1 MWRAGRKSPS
11 GRGSARHSRSA
22 RPSHRLDR
30 HPVRRLAVRTG
41 VQFMALVVVLLT
53 AVGIAGNQTTS
64 RDRSI
69 AIADAYTDLAQPT
82 ATHGDASR
90 IVVSSQAGK
99 QRVGYVKFDVGR
111 LPDNAVPRL
120 VLTVDGDAGKLE
132 VHATEIE
139 WDERDLSPSNAPA
152 TDGLL
157 SVVNVPAGLHRL
169 VMDVPEFIGR
179 DGVYS
184 FALIRAVDRGET
196 EVLAT
201 ESGST
206 QVPRLQTEPP
216 PPEATTVV
224 RPTPT
229 NPHASDDPAGHQSSS
244 PSESK
249 SSDSSSPSQSPSA
262 SPTTGACTVSRKLV
276 PSCGVWFGAS
286 AYPLAGESFDRAIM
300 DFERTVR
307 RPLDIA
313 HYYQRGQSVLFPT
326 SGEMSRANEP
336 GRHRLLYL
344 NWKPTGLTWRQIADG
359 AADGFLSRLGA
370 HIRAT
375 HPEPFFLSLNAEM
388 EDEVTATAGSGR
400 TAADFRSFFRHTV
413 QTLRAAGADNVV
425 FVVNYTST
433 PHWADKPW
441 FDTLYPG
448 DDVVDWIAED
458 PYAVGRADD
467 PVWRTDFPGLVN
479 RRQNP
484 TGSDYPGF
492 YSWAQRDHPS
502 KPIMLGEWGV
512 DDPADDPTYKPRFF
526 ANAGEQ
532 LSQFP
537 KLKAL
542 VYWNAADFPVV
553 GDTRV
558 DSSSQTL
565 AAVRDF
571 VSLSTLTRPGG
582 YYLR

>member
-1 MWRAGRKSPS
+1 
-11 GRGSARHSRSA
+11 
-22 RPSHRLDR
+22 
-30 HPVRRLAVRTG
+30 V
-41 VQFMALVVVLLT
+41 ALVVVLLT

-69 AIADAYTDLAQPT
+69 AIADAYTDLAQPD
-82 ATHGDASR
+82 ARHGDASR

-111 LPDNAVPRL
+111 LPANAVPRL
-120 VLTVDGDAGKLE
+120 VLAVDGDAGKLE
-132 VHATEIE
+132 VHATEID
-139 WDERDLSPSNAPA
+139 WDERSLSPGNAPA

-157 SVVNVPAGLHRL
+157 SVVDVPAGLHQ
-169 VMDVPEFIGR
+169 VVIDVPEFIGK

-184 FALIRAVDRGET
+184 FALIREDDRGKT

-206 QVPRLQTEPP
+206 QAPRLQAEPP

-224 RPTPT
+224 RPSPT
-229 NPHASDDPAGHQSSS
+229 DPSPSGQSS
-244 PSESK
+244 PSASEPTR
-249 SSDSSSPSQSPSA
+249 SDSSSPSSPA
-262 SPTTGACTVSRKLV
+262 SPTAGACTVSKKLV
-276 PSCGVWFGAS
+276 PSCGVWFGAG
-286 AYPLAGESFDRAIM
+286 AYPVEGKSFDQAIM
-300 DFERTVR
+300 DVERAVR

-313 HYYQRGQSVLFPT
+313 HYYHRGQSVLFPT

-336 GRHRLLYL
+336 QRHRLLYL
-344 NWKPTGLTWRQIADG
+344 NWKPTGLTWHQIADG

-370 HIRAT
+370 HIRST

-388 EDEVTATAGSGR
+388 EDEVIATAGSGR

-413 QTLRAAGADNVV
+413 QTLRAAGANNVV

-433 PHWADKPW
+433 PHWGDKSW

-458 PYAVGRADD
+458 PYAVGEADD

-479 RRQNP
+479 RKQNP
-484 TGSDYPGF
+484 PGSDYPGF
-492 YSWAQRDHPS
+492 YSWAQREHSS
-502 KPIMLGEWGV
+502 KPVMLGEWGV

-526 ANAGEQ
+526 ARAGDQ
-532 LSQFP
+532 LNQFP

-542 VYWNAADFPVV
+542 VYWNAPDFPVV

-558 DSSSQTL
+558 DSSPQTL

-571 VSLSTLTRPGG
+571 VSLPALTRAGE

>member
-1 MWRAGRKSPS
+1 MRRAGRKSPG

-41 VQFMALVVVLLT
+41 VQFVALVVVLLT

-69 AIADAYTDLAQPT
+69 AIADAYTDLAQPN
-82 ATHGDASR
+82 ATHGDAGQL
-90 IVVSSQAGK
+90 VVSSHAGK
-99 QRVGYVKFDVGR
+99 QRVGYVKFDVGH
-111 LPDNAVPRL
+111 LPTNAVPRL

-139 WDERDLSPSNAPA
+139 WDERNLSPDNAPA
-152 TDGLL
+152 VDGLL
-157 SVVNVPAGLHRL
+157 SVVDVPAGRRQL
-169 VMDVPEFIGR
+169 VIDVPEFIGK

-184 FALIRAVDRGET
+184 FALIREADRGAT

-201 ESGST
+201 ESGSA
-206 QVPRLQTEPP
+206 QVPRLETEPP

-224 RPTPT
+224 TPSPTPT
-229 NPHASDDPAGHQSSS
+229 DG
-244 PSESK
+244 PSRY
-249 SSDSSSPSQSPSA
+249 PSPSA
-262 SPTTGACTVSRKLV
+262 SEPRPSDSSTPSQSSSASSTSGDCTVSRKLV
-276 PSCGVWFGAS
+276 PSCGVWFGAA
-286 AYPLAGESFDRAIM
+286 AYPLAGESFDQAIV
-300 DFERTVR
+300 DFERAVR
-307 RPLDIA
+307 RPIDIA
-313 HYYQRGQSVLFPT
+313 HYYHRGQSVLFPT

-370 HIRAT
+370 HIQAT
-375 HPEPFFLSLNAEM
+375 HREPFFLSLNAEM
-388 EDEVTATAGSGR
+388 EDEVNATVGSGR

-467 PVWRTDFPGLVN
+467 SVWRTDFPGLVN

-484 TGSDYPGF
+484 AGSDYPGF
-492 YSWAQRDHPS
+492 YSWAQREHAS

-526 ANAGEQ
+526 AKAGEQ

-558 DSSSQTL
+558 DSSPQTL
-565 AAVRDF
+565 AAIRDF
-571 VSLSTLTRPGG
+571 LSLPTLTRPGG

>member
-1 MWRAGRKSPS
+1 MRRAGRRST
-11 GRGSARHSRSA
+11 RGHRSA
-22 RPSHRLDR
+22 RPSHRRDS

-41 VQFMALVVVLLT
+41 IQFVALVVVLLS
-53 AVGIAGNQTTS
+53 AVGIGGNQSTS

-69 AIADAYTDLAQPT
+69 AIADAYTDLAQPD

-111 LPDNAVPRL
+111 LPANAVPRL
-120 VLTVDGDAGKLE
+120 VLAVDGDAGKLE
-132 VHATEIE
+132 LHATEIE
-139 WDERDLSPSNAPA
+139 WDERSLSPGNAPA

-157 SVVNVPAGLHRL
+157 SVVDVPAGLHQ
-169 VMDVPEFIGR
+169 VVIDVPEFIGK

-184 FALIRAVDRGET
+184 FALIREADRGET

-206 QVPRLQTEPP
+206 QVPRLQAEPP

-224 RPTPT
+224 RPSPT
-229 NPHASDDPAGHQSSS
+229 DPPRSDGPSGQPSPSASDPR
-244 PSESK
+244 P
-249 SSDSSSPSQSPSA
+249 SDSSSPSQSLSD
-262 SPTTGACTVSRKLV
+262 SPTTGACTVSKKLV
-276 PSCGVWFGAS
+276 PSCGVWFGAA
-286 AYPLAGESFDRAIM
+286 AYPTAGESFDQAIM

-307 RPLDIA
+307 RPMDIV
-313 HYYQRGQSVLFPT
+313 HYYHRGQSVLFPT

-336 GRHRLLYL
+336 GRNRLLYL
-344 NWKPTGLTWRQIADG
+344 NWKPIGLTWRQITDG

-370 HIRAT
+370 HIRTT

-388 EDEVTATAGSGR
+388 EDEVNATAGSGR

-458 PYAVGRADD
+458 PYAVGRANDS
-467 PVWRTDFPGLVN
+467 VWRTDFPGLVN
-479 RRQNP
+479 RSQNP
-484 TGSDYPGF
+484 AGSDYPGF
-492 YSWAQRDHPS
+492 YSWAQREHPS

-526 ANAGEQ
+526 AKAGEQ
-532 LSQFP
+532 LAKFP

-558 DSSSQTL
+558 DSSPQAL

-571 VSLSTLTRPGG
+571 LSLPTLTRPGG